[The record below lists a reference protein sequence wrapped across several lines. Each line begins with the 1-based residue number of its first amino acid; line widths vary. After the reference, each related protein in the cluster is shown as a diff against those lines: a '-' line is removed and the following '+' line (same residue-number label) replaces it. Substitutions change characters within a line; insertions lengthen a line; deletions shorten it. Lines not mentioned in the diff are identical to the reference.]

1 MIECL
6 QKDLLNNTKP
16 LKLFEFIFYL
26 TSIIKNKVISEKI
39 FEFFFGLSINNESL
53 IKMESIYFFYFSDNN
68 YDEEDDEIIEIK
80 KSIIDGLA
88 ENEEFDNY
96 IVEMIEKK
104 NQFSIEKINQ
114 KNANSN
120 SSPNLMEAIKN
131 EIDKLEKENH
141 KYEDIIAFLVKTI
154 ESNQT
159 DLKILIINCINNI
172 FHNSSKLFLTEIILP
187 YYKCSMQ
194 PINYNE
200 IV

>member
-1 MIECL
+1 M

-16 LKLFEFIFYL
+16 LKLFEFIYYL
-26 TSIIKNKVISEKI
+26 TSIIKNKEISEKI

-104 NQFSIEKINQ
+104 NQFSTEKINQ
-114 KNANSN
+114 KIVNTNN
-120 SSPNLMEAIKN
+120 SPNLIEAIKN
-131 EIDKLEKENH
+131 EIDKLDKENH

>member
-1 MIECL
+1 M

-16 LKLFEFIFYL
+16 LKLFEFIYYL
-26 TSIIKNKVISEKI
+26 TSIIKNKEISEKI

>member
-1 MIECL
+1 
-6 QKDLLNNTKP
+6 
-16 LKLFEFIFYL
+16 
-26 TSIIKNKVISEKI
+26 
-39 FEFFFGLSINNESL
+39 
-53 IKMESIYFFYFSDNN
+53 
-68 YDEEDDEIIEIK
+68 
-80 KSIIDGLA
+80 
-88 ENEEFDNY
+88 
-96 IVEMIEKK
+96 MIEKK